1 MISSCLECSK
11 RNFIIVLSNH
21 DEFHASEVEKMHQP
35 CSELQQIH
43 CNDEWDQQYFLQT
56 SGIQDL
62 VQLHNSTSASR
73 WLSFRSGL
81 TSFSGLIPHSD
92 HSCGLA
98 QPHSF

>member
-1 MISSCLECSK
+1 MMSFKHPELRRCISLVQNCN
-11 RNFIIVLSNH
+11 RFIAI
-21 DEFHASEVEKMHQP
+21 
-35 CSELQQIH
+35 
-43 CNDEWDQQYFLQT
+43 DEWDQQYFLQT